1 MFRKLPPQG
10 GDARQVAEVV
20 NQMMDG
26 KTNNTGTVTLRASQ
40 TTTTLNDLRIGVKSV
55 ILFMPTTANAAGA
68 LSGLYVS
75 ARGNQTATLTH
86 ASNAQTDK
94 TFDYCVIG

>member
-10 GDARQVAEVV
+10 GDSRQVAEVV

-40 TTTTLNDLRIGVKSV
+40 TTTTLADLRIGVNSV

-68 LSGLYVS
+68 LSSLFVS

-86 ASNAQTDK
+86 ASNTQTDK
-94 TFDYCVIG
+94 TFAYCVIG